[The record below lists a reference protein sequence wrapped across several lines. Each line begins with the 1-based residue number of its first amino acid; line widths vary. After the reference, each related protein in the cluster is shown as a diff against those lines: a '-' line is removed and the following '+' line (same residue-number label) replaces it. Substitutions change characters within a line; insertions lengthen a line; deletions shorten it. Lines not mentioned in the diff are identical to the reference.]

1 MEFRIASYLPTIDLL
16 TQLVM
21 KGRGT
26 RLLHLMQFLGM
37 SNKKGTCMVKIKAS
51 FKNKSLVNFAHL
63 KFFLVSKMDA

>member
-1 MEFRIASYLPTIDLL
+1 
-16 TQLVM
+16 M

-37 SNKKGTCMVKIKAS
+37 SNKKGTCIVKIKAS
-51 FKNKSLVNFAHL
+51 FKNKSSVNFVHL